1 MSSPWYHTTRW
12 RKRRARQL
20 AEYPLCAMCKKQG
33 KVTAATV
40 ADHVEPHRGDAVKF
54 WQGKLQSLCSTCHN
68 IRKRMIEKHGHSAA
82 CDQDGLPLD
91 EGHPW
96 QRGKK

>member
-1 MSSPWYHTTRW
+1 MSHPFYHTTRW

-20 AEYPLCAMCKKQG
+20 TEHPLCAMCEKQG

-40 ADHVEPHRGDAVKF
+40 ADHVEPHRGDPVKF
-54 WQGKLQSLCSTCHN
+54 WTGKLQSLCPTCHSA
-68 IRKRMIEKHGHSAA
+68 RKQMQEKHGYSAA
-82 CDQDGLPLD
+82 CGVDGLPID

-96 QRGKK
+96 RRGKG